1 MKLKGMYFAI
11 EEQLKDT
18 EDVMTKFIKDK
29 DKRSNLNAKSHKR
42 GIHFIY

>member
-18 EDVMTKFIKDK
+18 EDVITKFIKDK
-29 DKRSNLNAKSHKR
+29 DKRRILNSKSHKR
-42 GIHFIY
+42 GNLYIY